1 MTFRIGAA
9 LVAAALMSGAQA
21 QAQGGPVTIT
31 VENVRGRT
39 GTVHATL
46 FDAAGWEAGPA
57 KLRAQA
63 PAGAGPI
70 AVVFPGVAPGRY
82 AVRLYLDR
90 DGDGTLD
97 TGLMGIPTE
106 PYAFS
111 NNAPARFGPPPFAAA
126 AFDVGPAG
134 AAQTVR
140 LN

>member
-1 MTFRIGAA
+1 MWKTMAA
-9 LVAAALMSGAQA
+9 VLAIWALAVPAA
-21 QAQGGPVTIT
+21 AQGGAVTIT
-31 VENVRGRT
+31 VENLRGRT
-39 GTVHATL
+39 GTVYATL
-46 FDAAGWEAGPA
+46 VDAAGWEAGPA
-57 KLRAQA
+57 RHRSRA
-63 PAGAGPI
+63 PAGKGAGPV

-90 DGDGTLD
+90 DGDGKLD
-97 TGLMGIPTE
+97 AGLMGIPTE

-111 NNAPARFGPPPFAAA
+111 NDAPARFGPPPFAAA